1 MPDPVLPLADLH
13 AAPVHPGAP
22 LLIVDVD
29 EVIAHF
35 MRGFGA
41 YVARHGYDFRV
52 ERFALFQNLY
62 RAGEQEP
69 VDMVI
74 GRQLFDGFF
83 RDGADDLEP
92 AVGAADALASLST
105 RAGIFILSNAPDC
118 GREAR
123 AGWLKTHGFD
133 YPLILNSSLKGPA
146 VATLAART
154 AGPSVFID
162 DLLPNLDSVA
172 EHAPAVRRFQMVAD
186 ERLRPMAPADPE
198 RHPRHDDWP
207 SLKAAIERVIDV

>member
-1 MPDPVLPLADLH
+1 MPDNVVPLSDLH
-13 AAPVHPGAP
+13 AAPVRPGAP

-35 MRGFGA
+35 MRGFGT
-41 YVARHGYDFRV
+41 YVARHGYEFRV

-62 RAGEQEP
+62 RPGETEP
-69 VDMVI
+69 VDMVT
-74 GRQLFDGFF
+74 GRELFDDFF
-83 RDGADDLEP
+83 RHGAGDLEP

-105 RAGIFILSNAPDC
+105 RAGVVILTNAPDC

-146 VATLAART
+146 VATLSART
-154 AGPSVFID
+154 SGPSAFID
-162 DLLPNLDSVA
+162 DLLPNLESVA
-172 EHAPAVRRFQMVAD
+172 EHAPRVHRFQMVAD
-186 ERLRPMAPADPE
+186 ERLQPMAPAAPE
-198 RHPRHDDWP
+198 RHARHDDWP
-207 SLKAAIERVIDV
+207 SLQRAIERALGV